1 MYFGI
6 FVHCH
11 YRLLSLELRTA
22 RTASPG
28 FLKLGEAVRGRPPGP
43 GLGGAQHFGSR
54 SGGALLYRRLFHP
67 LLLRCTKCAPWM
79 WSTGRARGGRSAMCA
94 TCLGGSARYPP

>member
-43 GLGGAQHFGSR
+43 GLGGAQLER
-54 SGGALLYRRLFHP
+54 LPVERTNMRAKCYKRLYMSTTISYHS
-67 LLLRCTKCAPWM
+67 CT
-79 WSTGRARGGRSAMCA
+79 
-94 TCLGGSARYPP
+94 